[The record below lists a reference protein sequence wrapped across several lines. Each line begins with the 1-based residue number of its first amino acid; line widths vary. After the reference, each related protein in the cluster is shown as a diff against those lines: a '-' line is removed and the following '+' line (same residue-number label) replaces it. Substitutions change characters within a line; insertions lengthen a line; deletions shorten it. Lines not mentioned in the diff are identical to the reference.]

1 MSDAELSANLTRAKA
16 LCKRIANRIMA
27 DTHDLSVIEESRDR
41 LQEEVNRRVQA
52 NRHQEAAVTSEAPA
66 D

>member
-1 MSDAELSANLTRAKA
+1 MTDQELSANLTRAKA

-27 DTHDLSVIEESRDR
+27 DTHDLSVLEESRDR
-41 LQEEVNRRVQA
+41 LQEEMNRRVEA
-52 NRHQEAAVTSEAPA
+52 NQNQEAQLISA